1 MTLTAVACL
10 CFIFFLTIVVLD
22 YRIDKLKKYCDET
35 NKEIEDLKKEIEEL
49 KTDKKNNLN
58 KL

>member
-1 MTLTAVACL
+1 MILTAVACL

-22 YRIDKLKKYCDET
+22 YRLDKLSKVCDET
-35 NKEIEDLKKEIEEL
+35 TKEIEDLKKEIEEL

>member
-1 MTLTAVACL
+1 MELIAVAF
-10 CFIFFLTIVVLD
+10 FIFFLIINILD
-22 YRIDKLKKYCDET
+22 YRIDKLKKCCDET
-35 NKEIEDLKKEIEEL
+35 HKEVEELKKEIEEL